1 MDYPL
6 TASGKVS
13 ALAEAGGDSS
23 RLLYGSSFIRV
34 IDAPASSATVPARRV
49 INVEDFITPQ
59 TGADKTAAVQ
69 AAINAAKQLSTYETA
84 TTVNFNGIHDI
95 YGPVYVDANSI
106 KLKGNIANFG
116 GGVSLKSESAKI
128 AFGGATNRYQCSIED
143 FIVLGNNVATS
154 MVEFENVG
162 ECEIEN
168 IMLLSSPS
176 GVGLTLKG
184 NITGILKVS
193 GLQTNSVGNPVRM
206 ENNGVVWFENLNLYK
221 SDACF
226 TVVGNTKH
234 INIRDSWF
242 ESYNY
247 VCDFDS
253 TLNDVDVFGWRFR
266 DCYFQNTYGG
276 DQKTSRIVRARATNN
291 TFRNRIAGFEITGGN
306 VYHAASSHL
315 IEVAWGGNTAGGIN
329 KFHGAV
335 KGIVDTSPAGI
346 TAVMTSDVSNSA
358 LKFVDVVP
366 ERNYHLVEI
375 PFTTSANLIGGPE
388 KFAANTATPSVKT
401 GATMYQ
407 TANTA
412 ATTITSFADGY
423 PAQEIRVVV
432 KDAFTTF
439 GFSAGGNL
447 SGNNGANY
455 VAAVGDF
462 LRATFDGSKWYCS
475 VTR

>member
-6 TASGKVS
+6 TAPGKVS

-34 IDAPASSATVPARRV
+34 IEAANSAATVPPRRV
-49 INVEDFITPQ
+49 INVEDFINPR

-69 AAINAAKQLSTYETA
+69 AAINAAKQLSTYEFA
-84 TTVNFNGIHDI
+84 TTVNFNGIYDI
-95 YGPVYVDANSI
+95 YGPVYVDFNSV
-106 KLKGNIANFG
+106 KLRGNVANFG
-116 GGVSLKSESAKI
+116 AGVSLKSSGAKI
-128 AFGGATNRYQCSIED
+128 VFGGATNRYQCSIED
-143 FIVLGNNVATS
+143 FIALGNGIAIS
-154 MVEFENVG
+154 MIEFENAG
-162 ECEIEN
+162 ECEIRN
-168 IMLLSSPS
+168 LMLMSSP

-184 NITGILKVS
+184 SITGILKVS
-193 GLQTNSVGNPVRM
+193 GLQTNTVGNPVRM
-206 ENNGVVWFENLNLYK
+206 ENNGVVWFDNLNLYK

-226 TVVGNTKH
+226 TASGTVKDV
-234 INIRDSWF
+234 NIKDSWF

-247 VCDFDS
+247 ACDFDS
-253 TLNDVDVFGWRFR
+253 SLNNVDVFGWRFR

-276 DQKTSRIVRARATNN
+276 DQKTSRIVLARATNN

-315 IEVAWGGNTAGGIN
+315 IEVAWGGNTAGAAN

-346 TAVMTSDVSNSA
+346 TAIMTSDVSNSA
-358 LKFVDVVP
+358 IKFVDVVP
-366 ERNYHLVEI
+366 ERNFHLVEI
-375 PFTTSANLIGGPE
+375 PFTSGSNLIGGPE
-388 KFAANTATPSVKT
+388 KLGANISAPSVKAAATIYQSANTAS
-401 GATMYQ
+401 
-407 TANTA
+407 
-412 ATTITSFADGY
+412 TTITSFVDGF
-423 PAQEIRVVV
+423 PGQEIRVIV

-455 VAAVGDF
+455 AAESGDF
-462 LRATFDGSKWYCS
+462 LRATYDGSNWYCS

>member
-49 INVEDFITPQ
+49 INVEDFITPR

-69 AAINAAKQLSTYETA
+69 AAINAAKQLSMYEFA
-84 TTVNFNGIHDI
+84 TTVNFNGIYDI

-106 KLKGNIANFG
+106 KLKGTVANFG
-116 GGVSLKSESAKI
+116 GGLSLKSSGAKLVV
-128 AFGGATNRYQCSIED
+128 GGAVNRYQCSIEN
-143 FIVLGNNVATS
+143 FIALGNNVSTS
-154 MVEFENVG
+154 MIEFENAG
-162 ECEIEN
+162 ECEIQN
-168 IMLLSSPS
+168 LMLLSAP

-184 NITGILKVS
+184 SITGILKVS
-193 GLQTNSVGNPVRM
+193 GLQTNTVANPVRL
-206 ENNGVVWFENLNLYK
+206 ENNGVVWLENLNLYK
-221 SDACF
+221 SDTCF
-226 TVVGNTKH
+226 TVAGTVKDV
-234 INIRDSWF
+234 NIRDSWF
-242 ESYNY
+242 ESYNFAA
-247 VCDFDS
+247 DFDS
-253 TLNDVDVFGWRFR
+253 TLNDIDVFGWRFR

-276 DQKTSRIVRARATNN
+276 DQKTSRIARSRATNN

-315 IEVAWGGNTAGGIN
+315 IEVAWGGNTAGAAN

-335 KGIVDTSPAGI
+335 KGIVNTSPAGI
-346 TAVMTSDVSNSA
+346 TAVMTSDVSNSV

-366 ERNYHLVEI
+366 ERNFHLVEI
-375 PFTTSANLIGGPE
+375 PFMSGSNLIGGPE
-388 KFAANTATPSVKT
+388 KFAANASTPSVRT

-439 GFSAGGNL
+439 GFAAGGNL

-455 VAAVGDF
+455 VAAAGDF
-462 LRATFDGSKWYCS
+462 LRANYDGAKWYCS